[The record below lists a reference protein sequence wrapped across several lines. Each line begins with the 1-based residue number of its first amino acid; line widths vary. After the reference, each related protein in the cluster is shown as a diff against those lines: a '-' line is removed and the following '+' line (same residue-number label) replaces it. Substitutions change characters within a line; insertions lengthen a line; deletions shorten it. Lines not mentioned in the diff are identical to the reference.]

1 MWRYGSVQSA
11 NTGGRTIPMTALIR
25 RRAAATGG
33 RAREGEDSARCGDP
47 AGGPRRAWTR
57 ALQGAAL
64 AFGAPLGWL
73 VLRVAAGHEPGAE
86 LAAAAPL
93 YLYMLLGSVV
103 MFTGFGAALGTHEDC
118 LIAANRSLDELSVS
132 DPVTG
137 LRNARYFRERLR
149 EAQASAQR
157 GGQPLSIVV
166 MDLDRFKRVN
176 DRYGHPVGD
185 EVLVAVSAAMAGV
198 IRSGDTA
205 AAVRGTAARM
215 GGEEFALLL
224 PDTDALEARAIAER
238 VRRAV
243 REAVVHTAEGEE
255 VRITISCGVAS
266 GHPVDEDG
274 GQAIYAAADQ
284 AMYAAKRAGRNR
296 TRVHGDPSAE
306 HAPA

>member
-1 MWRYGSVQSA
+1 MDAIVRHRQAMRCAADAARDGS
-11 NTGGRTIPMTALIR
+11 PC
-25 RRAAATGG
+25 
-33 RAREGEDSARCGDP
+33 RCGE
-47 AGGPRRAWTR
+47 PRVGATLPRAWIR

-73 VLRVAAGHEPGAE
+73 ALRVAAGHDAGVE

-93 YLYMLLGSVV
+93 YLYMLLGSAVTF
-103 MFTGFGAALGTHEDC
+103 MGFGAALGTHEDC
-118 LIAANRSLDELSVS
+118 LMEANRALDQLAVS

-137 LRNARYFRERLR
+137 LRNARYFRARLR
-149 EAQASAQR
+149 EEQARAQR
-157 GGQPLSIVV
+157 SGHPLAIVV

-185 EVLVAVSAAMAGV
+185 EVLVAVSAAITGV
-198 IRSGDTA
+198 VRGGDTA
-205 AAVRGTAARM
+205 AALEVSPLEGTAARM

-224 PDTDALEARAIAER
+224 PDTDGFEARAVAER

-243 REAVVHTAEGEE
+243 HDAVVHTADGEE

-266 GHPVDEDG
+266 GHPTEADG

-284 AMYAAKRAGRNR
+284 AMYQAKRAGRNR
-296 TRVHGDPSAE
+296 TRLHGGPAAEPS
-306 HAPA
+306 PA